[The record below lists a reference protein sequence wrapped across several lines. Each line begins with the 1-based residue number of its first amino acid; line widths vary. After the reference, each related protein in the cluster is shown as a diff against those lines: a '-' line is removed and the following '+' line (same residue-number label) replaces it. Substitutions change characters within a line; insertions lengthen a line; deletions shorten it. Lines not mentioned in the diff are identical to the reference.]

1 MPQETAQCHNGNLNP
16 KKTEIHHAVCWS
28 CEILEPWRTLRWQ
41 QEKLRAFCEYEN
53 LLGEKL
59 MAAISEE
66 LIEKMVRGRGAG
78 RRSPEESLK
87 LLIQLRRAFPQLGMA
102 EVPRFLKVGENKEYY
117 KGDLLTTQGER
128 NEYLWLLLSG
138 TLNVIVDSQMVAQ
151 LSEGALIGEACL
163 SCFCNQTKTR
173 KEIR

>member
-1 MPQETAQCHNGNLNP
+1 
-16 KKTEIHHAVCWS
+16 
-28 CEILEPWRTLRWQ
+28 
-41 QEKLRAFCEYEN
+41 
-53 LLGEKL
+53 

-102 EVPRFLKVGENKEYY
+102 EVPRFLKVAENICYAE
-117 KGDLLTTQGER
+117 GSFLTTQGER

-138 TLNVIVDSQMVAQ
+138 TLNVIVNSQMVAQ
-151 LSEGALIGEACL
+151 LRGCAGWRGR
-163 SCFCNQTKTR
+163 TYR
-173 KEIR
+173 KSRHMDAASRFFGCIFPVFQRRQRQNGG

>member
-1 MPQETAQCHNGNLNP
+1 
-16 KKTEIHHAVCWS
+16 
-28 CEILEPWRTLRWQ
+28 
-41 QEKLRAFCEYEN
+41 
-53 LLGEKL
+53 
-59 MAAISEE
+59 
-66 LIEKMVRGRGAG
+66 
-78 RRSPEESLK
+78 
-87 LLIQLRRAFPQLGMA
+87 MA

-163 SCFCNQTKTR
+163 SCFCNQIKTR

>member
-1 MPQETAQCHNGNLNP
+1 
-16 KKTEIHHAVCWS
+16 
-28 CEILEPWRTLRWQ
+28 
-41 QEKLRAFCEYEN
+41 
-53 LLGEKL
+53 

-102 EVPRFLKVGENKEYY
+102 EVPRFLKVAENICYAE
-117 KGDLLTTQGER
+117 GSFLTTQGER

-138 TLNVIVDSQMVAQ
+138 TLNVIVNSQMVAQ
-151 LSEGALIGEACL
+151 LSEGALVGEAGPTENL
-163 SCFCNQTKTR
+163 GTWMQLLGFWGAFFQYFRGGRGKMEDN
-173 KEIR
+173 